1 MKKRFCFPVPT
12 IITAIL
18 SALCFCGFKVV
29 ELLEN
34 HNIYIYFLNIT
45 SDKIWLALA
54 IAFDILLAI
63 TIISLLFNNIKR
75 KWIPS
80 VISVVIIFLT
90 MFFMLLASFSN
101 STDRTYYQFT
111 SPDDTQKI
119 IIIEESS
126 WLLRTGGCIFQKT
139 SFCTM
144 SKIAGFATNE
154 YLVMQEGTYRFEWN
168 DNGFDFYYPYS
179 YSENEPYR
187 VVKAEYIK

>member
-1 MKKRFCFPVPT
+1 MKKRFVFPVPT
-12 IITAIL
+12 IIAAIL
-18 SALCFCGFKVV
+18 TALCFCGFKIV
-29 ELLEN
+29 EFLEN
-34 HNIYIYFLNIT
+34 HNIYIYCLNIT
-45 SDKIWLALA
+45 SDKIWLSLA

-80 VISVVIIFLT
+80 LISVFILFITLISII
-90 MFFMLLASFSN
+90 LALFSK
-101 STDRTYYQFT
+101 SDSRTYYKFT
-111 SPDDTQKI
+111 SPDDTQKV

-126 WLLRTGGCIFQKT
+126 WLLSTGGCIFQKT

-168 DNGFDFYYPYS
+168 NDGFDFYYPYS

-187 VVKAEYIK
+187 VVKAKYIK